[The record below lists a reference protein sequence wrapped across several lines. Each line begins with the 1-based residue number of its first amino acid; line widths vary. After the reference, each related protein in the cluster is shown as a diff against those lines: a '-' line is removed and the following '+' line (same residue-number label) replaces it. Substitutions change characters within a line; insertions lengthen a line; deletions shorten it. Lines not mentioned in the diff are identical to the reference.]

1 MTKQETIDEQAVAQ
15 FNQTLDAFI
24 TGQTP
29 VADRQNAP
37 DADLFAIARLLA
49 TADVAKLRQQRPR
62 PWSQVVQQRQQARLR
77 RRLSYGMAAAIFVA
91 GFFLL
96 LTTTPL
102 QAWAQ
107 AVLARFGGFTISSD
121 PEWTAEQLEAL
132 KTDTATPEA
141 PIPPSLSQQEA
152 SRIAGFPVLLPT
164 YIPSDLTLVAT
175 NVFTEA
181 NGAYVS
187 TAYVGRGVL
196 SIMQWKLPPE
206 GKHNM
211 RIGDA
216 AMKPVMV
223 RGYQGYGIE
232 DAGLGAV
239 SDDITIR
246 PSNDNLLV
254 WEENGIV
261 FQIVSGGGNTSD
273 FQALPIAE
281 LLKIAESLKP

>member
-1 MTKQETIDEQAVAQ
+1 MTKQQTVDEQAIEQ
-15 FNQTLDAFI
+15 FSQALDAFI
-24 TGQTP
+24 TGRTP
-29 VADRQNAP
+29 MTDLQNSP
-37 DADLFAIARLLA
+37 DADLFAIARVLA
-49 TADVAKLRQQRPR
+49 TTDVAKLSKHRS
-62 PWSQVVQQRQQARLR
+62 WSQVVQQRQQARIR

-96 LTTTPL
+96 ITSTPL

-107 AVLARFGGFTISSD
+107 AILVRFGGFTVTND
-121 PEWTAEQLEAL
+121 TEWTAAGLEAL
-132 KTDTATPEA
+132 TAEA
-141 PIPPSLSQQEA
+141 EGQPVVVNQPLSQQEA

-164 YIPSDLTLVAT
+164 YVPADLTLTVT
-175 NVFTEA
+175 DVTTET

-187 TAYVGRGVL
+187 IAYTGWGIL

-206 GKHNM
+206 RQHNL

-216 AMKPVMV
+216 AMKPILV

-232 DAGLGAV
+232 NAGLGAV
-239 SDDITIR
+239 GDDTTIR
-246 PSNDNLLV
+246 PSNDNALI
-254 WEENGIV
+254 WEENGIL
-261 FQIVSGGGNTSD
+261 FQVVSGGGNTTD